1 MNTYTIEQKRQIL
14 DSANGQIFSVRFIK
28 KDGSVREMT
37 CKKWIEKAF
46 TTGSKNAGVNT
57 VSHKPEYYTAAD
69 LGCGEFRNI
78 NLNTLISCKVGG
90 KEHNF
95 S

>member
-46 TTGSKNAGVNT
+46 TYGSKAAQAST
-57 VSHKPEYYTAAD
+57 VAHKPEYYTLVDIAK
-69 LGCGEFRNI
+69 ESFRNV
-78 NLNTLISCKVGG
+78 NLETLVACKVSG
-90 KEHNF
+90 KEYNF
-95 S
+95 A